1 MFTWNVLTDKII
13 KSGKKTKRSS
23 KGIMRAKIIE
33 IESSLNNFWNTK
45 VFWKNLFSLDF
56 SVEVISEKIKNER
69 FGRNIGQNI
78 EIGEEIGAPL
88 IELNRQIDNNDFEV
102 EYISIHVKNFIWDSV
117 SIVLETADKQIHVKI

>member
-33 IESSLNNFWNTK
+33 IESSLNNFWNKK
-45 VFWKNLFSLDF
+45 VFWKNLLSLDF

-69 FGRNIGQNI
+69 FGRNIGQNV

-88 IELNRQIDNNDFEV
+88 IELNRQIDNNDFWSWI
-102 EYISIHVKNFIWDSV
+102 YFYTCKKFHLGFSKYSIGDGRQANSC
-117 SIVLETADKQIHVKI
+117 